1 MRYSMFIG
9 RRGPP
14 GSHRP
19 ATLPVLNMTTATAVL
34 STIPA
39 SYRGKRQQ
47 AGGAEQQLRNLDLQA
62 SDFSIKQLAYGVL
75 YADSTGRTTG
85 TISMALRRATPWQA
99 AQLVAAMARDG
110 ITMVCEVPAWMNS
123 KALAVL
129 AG

>member
-1 MRYSMFIG
+1 
-9 RRGPP
+9 
-14 GSHRP
+14 
-19 ATLPVLNMTTATAVL
+19 MTTATAVL